1 MKDWFVIKHD
11 EAEKWTA
18 SYRGRIVET
27 VSAAALREKLFGMAG
42 LTSGAYMYIILQYQ
56 IWKQLQE
63 GFDWNTD
70 LARKGKGETR

>member
-18 SYRGRIVET
+18 SYRGKTVEA
-27 VSAAALREKLFGMAG
+27 VSAAALREELFDMAG
-42 LTSGAYMYIILQYQ
+42 LAAGAYMYIICKYQ
-56 IWKQLQE
+56 IWEQLQE

-70 LARKGKGETR
+70 LARKGETR